1 MELTTQQIKHYRDN
15 GYLLLEN
22 LFSPSEVAAI
32 LSEMNT
38 VILEDCPRRILE
50 KNGAVR
56 SFFAPEWS
64 SEVFSLIIRSGRLVT
79 PAMQLIGDEVYL
91 HQSKINSKYA
101 MVGDWWEW
109 HQDYTFW
116 KQDDGMPEPDVL
128 TAMIFLND
136 VNEFNGP
143 MLMIPGSHETGVL
156 DEEERERQENGND
169 WFTKYRNSTSYMSAL
184 TSDLKYTLSQQTVMY
199 WAERKGIVS
208 ATGPKGS
215 VLFFHGNLF
224 HASSNNLSP
233 WDRHTFLVS
242 YNSVRNTLPVQDNPR
257 PDFIASRNFEP
268 LPVVENVL

>member
-208 ATGPKGS
+208 ATGPRGS